1 MENFSSEIEEEIKNL
16 LTKIRSSTSIEQVDK
31 LRLKIESSV
40 KTFIKEYPYKSEE
53 IEMLYLKEHCPLDT
67 VVKFRINEILNIPN
81 AYPSQN
87 ISLDIAMML
96 LSLRL
101 DH

>member
-1 MENFSSEIEEEIKNL
+1 MRRRFLSYDLFQTIIPVFAVSISAPLSTWKNAVHI
-16 LTKIRSSTSIEQVDK
+16 LTTRS
-31 LRLKIESSV
+31 RESGG
-40 KTFIKEYPYKSEE
+40 
-53 IEMLYLKEHCPLDT
+53 
-67 VVKFRINEILNIPN
+67 INEILNIPN

>member
-1 MENFSSEIEEEIKNL
+1 MENFSNEIEGKIKNL
-16 LTKIRSSTSIEQVDK
+16 LTEIYSSTSIEQVDK
-31 LRLKIESSV
+31 LRLKIESYV
-40 KTFIKEYPYKSEE
+40 KIFIKEYPYKSEE

-67 VVKFRINEILNIPN
+67 IVKFRKNEILNIPN
-81 AYPSQN
+81 TYPSQN

-96 LSLRL
+96 FSLRL

>member
-1 MENFSSEIEEEIKNL
+1 MLSCKKNKVIIYNFTPYFIDTIHIIK
-16 LTKIRSSTSIEQVDK
+16 TISDFVAPD
-31 LRLKIESSV
+31 
-40 KTFIKEYPYKSEE
+40 
-53 IEMLYLKEHCPLDT
+53 
-67 VVKFRINEILNIPN
+67 LNIPN